1 MGLSLDNLLNPESV
15 FVFLYVYK
23 KSYVLRFLKDFTAED
38 KHYPVINYCLVSVI
52 IVVLGN

>member
-15 FVFLYVYK
+15 SVFVYE

-38 KHYPVINYCLVSVI
+38 KHYPVINYCLVSEI